1 MTPQIKRAGSSMEE
15 DQLQDLMRRVAQ
27 NRDTAAFSLFFDL
40 LAPRIRAR
48 LSRLGHNHAEG
59 DDLLQDVMVNIW
71 TKAGLYDPARGNV
84 LGWTFT
90 ILRNLRIDRLR
101 KLRPHL
107 TTELLEW
114 DDISDEDNAED
125 ISIKKSE
132 AAALARSMAELGPEQ
147 REIIDLV
154 FREELTQAEIAGRL
168 KLPLGTVKS
177 RMRLA
182 YGHMR
187 KALENNL

>member
-1 MTPQIKRAGSSMEE
+1 MEE